1 MARDFN
7 GTTDYIRYTK
17 ALAATDLETFTYSF
31 SIIRD
36 TAGSNKN
43 IFWSGSTWH
52 DNFHSFIQYDN
63 GLSRLAFVTN
73 WSTAEARWTVP
84 NTASDS
90 SWHNHVV
97 SYSYS
102 ATTNDP
108 TWYIDGVSQTV
119 TESVTPSGTSN
130 HTTDDG
136 NLAIGA
142 GHDGSYEWWDGK
154 IAEFA
159 IWNRILTSAESISI
173 SNGMSARSIPY
184 GLVFYA
190 PLANGPADIVG
201 QAVPIVSGGT
211 NIAHPPINFI
221 KSTSNSLRPRVF
233 APGRAR

>member
-7 GTTDYIRYTK
+7 GTSNYIRFTK
-17 ALAATDLETFTYSF
+17 SSAVTDLQTFTYSF

-36 TAGSNKN
+36 AAGSNKN
-43 IFWSGSTWH
+43 VFWSGATWS

-63 GLSRLAFVTN
+63 GLSKLAFVTN

-108 TWYIDGVSQTV
+108 TWYIDGVRQTV
-119 TESVTPSGTSN
+119 TESVAPSGTSN

-142 GHDGSYEWWDGK
+142 GHDGSYEWWDGN

-159 IWNRILTSAESISI
+159 IWNRILTDTEASQLGIGYTPNLI
-173 SNGMSARSIPY
+173 LG
-184 GLVFYA
+184 GLIFYA
-190 PLANGPADIVG
+190 PLKGDNDPEIDIIQSNLATVTNAT
-201 QAVPIVSGGT
+201 QITHPTMLYPNVVSKKMYLVQG
-211 NIAHPPINFI
+211 FQ
-221 KSTSNSLRPRVF
+221 
-233 APGRAR
+233 